1 MALTVAVI
9 KLGLSVSNDPCND
22 GISKCDASSVFQ
34 CELLGAEKISS
45 YAGQKFH
52 LMPESSA

>member
-45 YAGQKFH
+45 YAGIVRI
-52 LMPESSA
+52 SY